1 MAIISIVP
9 IIMGSLLNCFN
20 AVLVRTSKKRKHLG
34 SGFDIRQHMFDFSV
48 KPPVGTRLKDHVQIS
63 EDDYEEYLRPTTRQ
77 SKKSHKKPPPNFDYF
92 NEMLDELMDDD
103 SKQTETTTDGG
114 SSFKKDDEEEIKNN
128 GELEELEDT
137 QQGLGNESEQN
148 ETEHIVNEDDAEKE
162 ITSPPVRTGVSFN
175 DYLVVF
181 TDRAQKTKPAKS
193 RRETEK
199 PRQTAHEMR
208 MAQKNN
214 RIAILKVS
222 CRKCP
227 FEHTITKL
235 VEDLKTEDY
244 PKIVKYVESPEC
256 LSFHH
261 LRNRCLQKMV
271 DPVRHPSSKKMSH
284 KEELMLKASALQS
297 LPKIRKHRFSKII
310 TPRGADVG
318 PKKKKTTN
326 KISHVDN
333 SKRDKEPRSIS
344 QCEEEENT
352 DKLIDEIY
360 RSMDTQSKMSSI
372 YIDTSLN
379 MVEKANRPDEVI
391 FDGEENIA
399 RESPTECDRAEEQS
413 KSYYDQSQNDNED
426 MQLKE
431 TIDDILE
438 KNEINEKTGEGEIA
452 DDEED
457 VSGEEIIDDVGN
469 GPGLSDNES
478 ITDRE
483 ERTDGISR
491 KTTLTQPSAKTYS
504 SGNATSALYQRP
516 LVSFEDSKPP
526 SVKKK
531 KKKVDRAK
539 TSLPKIDMSLVGRS
553 HKSAS
558 LTKQR
563 RANKEQRIA
572 VVHDR
577 CKKCCY
583 ELSIPKY
590 EEDLTQDEKSKVEFI
605 IDRSKS
611 AKC

>member
-1 MAIISIVP
+1 
-9 IIMGSLLNCFN
+9 MGSLLNCFN

-77 SKKSHKKPPPNFDYF
+77 SKKSQKRPPPNFDYF

-114 SSFKKDDEEEIKNN
+114 SSFKKDDEDEIKNN
-128 GELEELEDT
+128 EET
-137 QQGLGNESEQN
+137 KESEDILQSPES
-148 ETEHIVNEDDAEKE
+148 ETEHIEDEEEAETE
-162 ITSPPVRTGVSFN
+162 TAPAPPVRTGVSFN

-193 RRETEK
+193 RREIEK

-244 PKIVKYVESPEC
+244 PKIVKYVESPEY

-261 LRNRCLQKMV
+261 LRDRCLQNMV
-271 DPVRHPSSKKMSH
+271 DPVRNPSPKKLSH
-284 KEELMLKASALQS
+284 KEELLLKASALQS

-310 TPRGADVG
+310 TPRGVDVG
-318 PKKKKTTN
+318 GKKKKTTN

-333 SKRDKEPRSIS
+333 SKHDKEPRSVS

-352 DKLIDEIY
+352 EKLIDEIY
-360 RSMDTQSKMSSI
+360 RSMDTQSKMSSV

-379 MVEKANRPDEVI
+379 MVEKANRPAEVI

-399 RESPTECDRAEEQS
+399 RESTTEQDGAE
-413 KSYYDQSQNDNED
+413 DQSQNDNED
-426 MQLKE
+426 VELKENIDDNEDVQLKE

-438 KNEINEKTGEGEIA
+438 KNEINGKTGEG
-452 DDEED
+452 DTVNDEGD
-457 VSGEEIIDDVGN
+457 VSGEEIMDDVGN

-478 ITDRE
+478 DTDRE
-483 ERTDGISR
+483 EHTDGISR
-491 KTTLTQPSAKTYS
+491 KTNLTHPSAKTYS
-504 SGNATSALYQRP
+504 SGMATSALYQRP

-526 SVKKK
+526 SVKRKK
-531 KKKVDRAK
+531 KKQVNRAK

-577 CKKCCY
+577 CKRCCY